1 VGGRGKTST
10 VYENCDPWSH
20 LIIHATRLRVP
31 SSSFPVQSPSL
42 LNLRSL
48 VFAGTNQDKRRN
60 LLGFF
65 GGKKNN
71 QAAQAI
77 DQSKFPFGGGINQGQ
92 AGELINRLP
101 QNGRVE
107 GKST

>member
-1 VGGRGKTST
+1 
-10 VYENCDPWSH
+10 VYNR
-20 LIIHATRLRVP
+20 AFQANV
-31 SSSFPVQSPSL
+31 SFKPI
-42 LNLRSL
+42 L
-48 VFAGTNQDKRRN
+48 VFAASNQDKRRN

-92 AGELINRLP
+92 AGKLVNIFNT
-101 QNGRVE
+101 V
-107 GKST
+107 KSRKLCTLQKLLKTVYLLASTRRR